1 MRRAWKVDLFSGT
14 ISPIPAKG
22 IACVNEGLWCLNDV
36 GFRSFYGSNGSY
48 AGSSITRNGHTT
60 VTDGGGRYVGSSIIR
75 RALVRRDAAE
85 DDGRTPD
92 TVTRFVSSLP
102 RRLGMHLPR

>member
-22 IACVNEGLWCLNDV
+22 IACVNEGLWCLNDA

-60 VTDGGGRYVGSSIIR
+60 FTDGGGRYVGSSIR
-75 RALVRRDAAE
+75 S
-85 DDGRTPD
+85 GRTTTIYD
-92 TVTRFVSSLP
+92 RTGSRTGSIARTG
-102 RRLGMHLPR
+102 R